1 MDLAIIKEILE
12 PFLKENDILFY
23 DSELVKEDGN
33 LFLRVYL
40 DKKGGI
46 TIDDL
51 ALANDYLSE
60 RIDKYDS
67 DLPEYFLEV
76 SSPGAEKKLRN
87 YDEVKENIDSYI
99 HVELPQMIYEGVL
112 LEALDDGTI
121 TMKINAK
128 GRFKKVSFNY
138 EEVKLIRLAVKF

>member
-1 MDLAIIKEILE
+1 MDLTIIKEILE
-12 PFLKENDILFY
+12 PFLKENDISFY
-23 DSELVKEDGN
+23 DTELVKEDGN

-87 YDEVKENIDSYI
+87 YDEVKENIESYI
-99 HVELPQMIYEGVL
+99 HVELPSMIYEGVL

-128 GRFKKVSFNY
+128 GRFKKVLFNY

>member
-1 MDLAIIKEILE
+1 MNLTIIKEILE
-12 PFLKENDILFY
+12 PFLKENDISFY
-23 DSELVKEDGN
+23 DTELVKEDGN

-51 ALANDYLSE
+51 ALSNDYLSE

-87 YDEVKENIDSYI
+87 YDEVKENIESYI
-99 HVELPQMIYEGVL
+99 HVELPSMIYEGVL

>member
-1 MDLAIIKEILE
+1 MDLNVIKEILE
-12 PFLKENDILFY
+12 PFLKENNLEFY
-23 DSELVKEDGN
+23 DSVLEKEDGN

-46 TIDDL
+46 TIDEL

-76 SSPGAEKKLRN
+76 SSPGAEKALRN
-87 YDEVKENIDSYI
+87 YAEVKEYIDSYI
-99 HVELPQMIYEGVL
+99 HVELPNMIYEGVL
-112 LEALDDGTI
+112 LEANDEGLI
-121 TMKINAK
+121 TMRINAK

>member
-1 MDLAIIKEILE
+1 MDLNVIKEILD
-12 PFLKENDILFY
+12 PFLKENNLLFY
-23 DSELVKEDGN
+23 DSVLEKEDGN

-46 TIDDL
+46 TIDEL

-76 SSPGAEKKLRN
+76 SSPGAEKVLRN
-87 YDEVKENIDSYI
+87 LDEVKENIDAYI
-99 HVELPQMIYEGVL
+99 HVELPNMIYEGVL
-112 LEALDDGTI
+112 LEVLDDGTI

-128 GRFKKVSFNY
+128 GRFKKVTFNY
-138 EEVKLIRLAVKF
+138 EEVNLIRLAVKF

>member
-1 MDLAIIKEILE
+1 MDLTIIKEILE
-12 PFLKENDILFY
+12 PFLKENDISFY
-23 DSELVKEDGN
+23 DTELVKEDGN

-87 YDEVKENIDSYI
+87 YDEVKENIESYI
-99 HVELPQMIYEGVL
+99 HVELPSMIYEGVL
-112 LEALDDGTI
+112 IEALDDGTI

>member
-1 MDLAIIKEILE
+1 MDLTIIKEILE
-12 PFLKENDILFY
+12 PFLKENDISFY
-23 DSELVKEDGN
+23 DTELVKEDGN

-87 YDEVKENIDSYI
+87 YDEVKENIESYI
-99 HVELPQMIYEGVL
+99 HVELPSMIYEGVL

>member
-1 MDLAIIKEILE
+1 MDLNVIKEILN
-12 PFLKENDILFY
+12 PFLEEHNLLFY
-23 DSELVKEDGN
+23 DTVLEREDGN

-46 TIDDL
+46 TIDEL
-51 ALANDYLSE
+51 GLANEYLSE
-60 RIDKYDS
+60 RIDKYDK

-76 SSPGAEKKLRN
+76 SSPGAEKVLRN

-99 HVELPQMIYEGVL
+99 HVELPNMIYEGVL
-112 LEALDDGTI
+112 LEALDDFNI

-128 GRFKKVSFNY
+128 GRFKKVTFNY
-138 EEVKLIRLAVKF
+138 NEVKLIRLAVKF

>member
-1 MDLAIIKEILE
+1 MDLTIIKEILE
-12 PFLKENDILFY
+12 PFLKENDISFY
-23 DSELVKEDGN
+23 DTELVKEDGN

-87 YDEVKENIDSYI
+87 LAEVKENIESYI
-99 HVELPQMIYEGVL
+99 HVELPNMIYEGVL
-112 LEALDDGTI
+112 LDVLDDGSI

-128 GRFKKVSFNY
+128 GRFKKVTFNY

>member
-1 MDLAIIKEILE
+1 MDLAIIKEILN
-12 PFLKENDILFY
+12 PFLEEKGLSFY
-23 DSELVKEDGN
+23 DAELVKEDGN

-76 SSPGAEKKLRN
+76 SSPGAEKVLTN
-87 YDEVKENIDSYI
+87 YEMVKENIDQYI
-99 HVELPQMIYEGVL
+99 HVELENMIYEGNL
-112 LEALDDGTI
+112 IEALDDGSI
-121 TMKINAK
+121 TMRINAK
-128 GRFKKVSFNY
+128 GRFKKVTFNY

>member
-1 MDLAIIKEILE
+1 MNLTIIKEILE
-12 PFLKENDILFY
+12 PFLKENDISFY
-23 DSELVKEDGN
+23 DTELVKEDGN

-87 YDEVKENIDSYI
+87 YDEVKENIESYI
-99 HVELPQMIYEGVL
+99 HVELPSMIYEGVL

>member
-1 MDLAIIKEILE
+1 MDLNVIKEILD
-12 PFLKENDILFY
+12 PFLKENDLLFY
-23 DSELVKEDGN
+23 DTVLEKEDGN

-46 TIDDL
+46 TIDEL
-51 ALANDYLSE
+51 GMANEYLSE
-60 RIDKYDS
+60 RIDKYDT

-76 SSPGAEKKLRN
+76 SSPGAEKVLRN
-87 YDEVKENIDSYI
+87 YDEVKENIDAYI
-99 HVELPQMIYEGVL
+99 HVELPNMIYEGVL
-112 LEALDDGTI
+112 LEALDDGNI

-128 GRFKKVSFNY
+128 GRFKKVTFNY

>member
-1 MDLAIIKEILE
+1 MDLTIVKEILK
-12 PFLKENDILFY
+12 PFLEENNLLFY
-23 DSELVKEDGN
+23 DVKLEKEDGN

-46 TIDDL
+46 TIDEL

-76 SSPGAEKKLRN
+76 SSPGAEKELRN
-87 YDEVKENIDSYI
+87 IDEVKEYIDSYI
-99 HVELPQMIYEGVL
+99 HVELPSMIYEGVL
-112 LEALDDGTI
+112 LEVSDDNQI

-138 EEVKLIRLAVKF
+138 EEVKFIRLAVKF

>member
-1 MDLAIIKEILE
+1 MDLTIIKEILE
-12 PFLKENDILFY
+12 PFLKEKDISFY
-23 DSELVKEDGN
+23 DTELVKEDGN

-87 YDEVKENIDSYI
+87 YDEVKENIESYI
-99 HVELPQMIYEGVL
+99 HVELPSMIYEGVL

>member
-1 MDLAIIKEILE
+1 MDLNVIKEILD
-12 PFLKENDILFY
+12 PFLKENNLLFY
-23 DSELVKEDGN
+23 DSVLEKEDGN

-46 TIDDL
+46 TIDEL

-76 SSPGAEKKLRN
+76 SSPGAEKVLRN
-87 YDEVKENIDSYI
+87 LNEVKENIDAYI
-99 HVELPQMIYEGVL
+99 HVELPNMIYEGVL
-112 LEALDDGTI
+112 LEVLDDGTI

-128 GRFKKVSFNY
+128 GRFKKVTFNY
-138 EEVKLIRLAVKF
+138 EEVNLIRLAVKF

>member
-1 MDLAIIKEILE
+1 MDLNVIKEILN
-12 PFLKENDILFY
+12 PFLEEHNLLFY
-23 DSELVKEDGN
+23 DTVLEREDGN

-46 TIDDL
+46 TIDEL
-51 ALANDYLSE
+51 GLANEYLSR
-60 RIDKYDS
+60 RIDKYDT

-76 SSPGAEKKLRN
+76 SSPGAEKVLRN

-99 HVELPQMIYEGVL
+99 HVELPNMIYEGVL
-112 LEALDDGTI
+112 LEALDDFNI

-128 GRFKKVSFNY
+128 GRFKKVTFNY
-138 EEVKLIRLAVKF
+138 NEVKLIRLAVKF

>member
-1 MDLAIIKEILE
+1 MDLTIVKEILE
-12 PFLKENDILFY
+12 PFLKENNLLFY
-23 DSELVKEDGN
+23 DVALEKEDGN

-46 TIDDL
+46 TIDEL

-76 SSPGAEKKLRN
+76 SSPGAEKALRSL
-87 YDEVKENIDSYI
+87 DEVKENIDSYI
-99 HVELPQMIYEGVL
+99 HVELPNMIYEGVL
-112 LEALDDGTI
+112 LEALDDGSI

-128 GRFKKVSFNY
+128 GRFKKVTFNY
-138 EEVKLIRLAVKF
+138 EEVKFIRLAVKF

>member
-1 MDLAIIKEILE
+1 MDLNVIKEILD
-12 PFLKENDILFY
+12 PFLKENDLLFY
-23 DSELVKEDGN
+23 DTVLEKEDGN

-46 TIDDL
+46 TIDEL

-87 YDEVKENIDSYI
+87 LAEVKENIESYI

-112 LEALDDGTI
+112 LDALDDGTI

>member
-23 DSELVKEDGN
+23 DTELVKEDGN

-46 TIDDL
+46 TIDEL

-112 LEALDDGTI
+112 LDALDDGTI

>member
-1 MDLAIIKEILE
+1 MDLNVIKEILD
-12 PFLKENDILFY
+12 PFLKEHNLLFY
-23 DSELVKEDGN
+23 DTVLEKEDGN

-46 TIDDL
+46 TIDEL
-51 ALANDYLSE
+51 GLANEYLSE
-60 RIDKYDS
+60 RIDKYDK

-76 SSPGAEKKLRN
+76 SSPGAEKVLRN

-99 HVELPQMIYEGVL
+99 HVELPNMIYEGVL
-112 LEALDDGTI
+112 LEALDDFNI

-128 GRFKKVSFNY
+128 GRFKKVTFNY
-138 EEVKLIRLAVKF
+138 NEVKLIRLAVKF